1 MLLTDWRDDLR
12 REREFEIDL
21 ASNSEEEAAVI
32 MAVAEFFA
40 IERPLMEIHRTI
52 RAMFA
57 LDSERQ
63 STLPTGIA
71 LLLPPDLLEAIK

>member
-1 MLLTDWRDDLR
+1 
-12 REREFEIDL
+12 
-21 ASNSEEEAAVI
+21 
-32 MAVAEFFA
+32 
-40 IERPLMEIHRTI
+40 MEIHRTI